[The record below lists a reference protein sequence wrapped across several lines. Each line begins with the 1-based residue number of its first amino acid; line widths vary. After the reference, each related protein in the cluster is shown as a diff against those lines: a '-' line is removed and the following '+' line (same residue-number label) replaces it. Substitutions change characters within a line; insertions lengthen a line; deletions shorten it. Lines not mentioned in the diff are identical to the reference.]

1 MGGLVGVPGF
11 EFLEA
16 SPEELPLLE
25 LMRAGG
31 WLMWPIVACS
41 VVASA
46 LVIERALTLR
56 RSRIMPENLVTRI
69 WQLYRQGKLGAD
81 QIEEI
86 REGSP
91 LGRMLAAGLV
101 NRAHSREVM
110 KEALGDAG
118 RHVVADLERNLNA
131 LGTIAAVSPLL
142 GLLGTVVGMIKMFT
156 VITNAGVGNPA
167 LLAGGIATALLTTA
181 AGLFVAIP
189 TLLCHRFFEG
199 KVDRLAIEMEAQAL
213 RLVEVMK
220 GERED
225 AGES

>member
-1 MGGLVGVPGF
+1 MGGLVGVPGSD
-11 EFLEA
+11 FLEA

-41 VVASA
+41 VVATA

-56 RSRIMPENLVTRI
+56 RARIMPEDLVTRI
-69 WQLYRQGKLGAD
+69 WQLHRQGKLSAD
-81 QIEEI
+81 RIEEI

-118 RHVVADLERNLNA
+118 RHGQRD
-131 LGTIAAVSPLL
+131 
-142 GLLGTVVGMIKMFT
+142 
-156 VITNAGVGNPA
+156 
-167 LLAGGIATALLTTA
+167 AGGS
-181 AGLFVAIP
+181 V
-189 TLLCHRFFEG
+189 
-199 KVDRLAIEMEAQAL
+199 
-213 RLVEVMK
+213 
-220 GERED
+220 
-225 AGES
+225 